1 MIQIDQATLII
12 DNPLLKQLF
21 IPYFIE
27 AAYNHHLRYL
37 SAKNTVKALIFPVQ
51 VEIGVKVFERYTL
64 FSLSRK
70 TKLANYLLHYLNH
83 VR

>member
-1 MIQIDQATLII
+1 MIQIEQATLII

-64 FSLSRK
+64 FPLSRK
-70 TKLANYLLHYLNH
+70 TKLANYLLNYITH

>member
-27 AAYNHHLRYL
+27 ASYNNHLRYL
-37 SAKNTVKALIFPVQ
+37 AAKNTVKALIFPVQ

-64 FSLSRK
+64 FPLSRK
-70 TKLANYLLHYLNH
+70 TKLANYLLNYISH

>member
-1 MIQIDQATLII
+1 MIQIEQATLII

-27 AAYNHHLRYL
+27 ASYNNHLRYL

-51 VEIGVKVFERYTL
+51 VEIGVKVFERYVL

-70 TKLANYLLHYLNH
+70 TKLANYLLNYINH